1 MIRLSPR
8 IALGFIVLFGF
19 CARAATYK
27 SPILDHHA
35 WRQADTASIARNF
48 YRERFNILYPQVDER
63 GAQPHGYVET
73 GLELLAFFVAA
84 ISKVTGFHYETGR
97 LLSTL
102 FFVGSNVLVW
112 GFVTRRYGER
122 SGLVAAFLYAF
133 AFPLAL
139 FIERAFMNE
148 SLLIF
153 LSFVCLRETQRYLD
167 RPSRMSFLAIVTASS
182 LIAAV
187 KLPYLIVWAPVLGLF
202 IERDGRRAAVRWELW
217 SMMLLNLAVA
227 GAWHLHAHQLAETT
241 GLTFGMFDKLFD
253 AGIVFSWLF
262 PLRMFERLVKDV
274 LEPVG
279 LLGAAAGLWVA
290 VRDRR
295 WCEVLGIAGFGAYVL
310 LVAQGNL
317 HHDYYQLPL
326 MPVGTILAAVGLV
339 HVSDVLGRGLTE
351 RRDRL
356 LAAALGLAVAASFVR
371 ATSAHSWYEFSNDD
385 LAACGSIQSMS
396 DATDRVV
403 IIGSG
408 SPALLFCIDRKGWLL
423 AAHEADEAR
432 IREVW
437 HKGARLAVLLHS
449 FDAPNVRRLL
459 ADNGR
464 LVLNMPALE
473 MYRLPD

>member
-1 MIRLSPR
+1 MIQLSTR

-27 SPILDHHA
+27 TPILDHHA

-48 YRERFNILYPQVDER
+48 YRERFNILYPQIDER
-63 GAQPHGYVET
+63 GAQPYGYVET
-73 GLELLAFFVAA
+73 GLELLAFLVAA
-84 ISKVTGFHYETGR
+84 ISKVTGFHYQTGR
-97 LLSTL
+97 LLSAL
-102 FFVGSNVLVW
+102 FFVGSTLLVW
-112 GFVTRRYGER
+112 SFVTRRYGER
-122 SGLVAAFLYAF
+122 CGLVAAFLYAF
-133 AFPLAL
+133 AFPLSA

-167 RPSRMSFLAIVTASS
+167 RSSWMSFMALVTASS

-187 KLPYLIVWAPVLGLF
+187 KLPYLIIWAPVMGLF
-202 IERDGRRAAVRWELW
+202 IERDGRRTALRWELW
-217 SMMLLNLAVA
+217 SMMLVNLVVA

-262 PLRMFERLVKDV
+262 PLRMLERLVKDV

-295 WCEVLGIAGFGAYVL
+295 WCEVLGIAGFGAYLL
-310 LVAQGNL
+310 LVAKGNL
-317 HHDYYQLPL
+317 QHDYYQLPL
-326 MPVGTILAAVGLV
+326 MPIGTVLAAVGLV
-339 HVSDVLGRGLTE
+339 HVSEVLGRGLSE

-356 LAAALGLAVAASFVR
+356 LAAALGVAVAASFVR
-371 ATSAHSWYEFSNDD
+371 AASAHSWYEFSNDD

-396 DATDRVV
+396 DAADRVV
-403 IIGSG
+403 IIGGG

-423 AAHEADEAR
+423 AAHEADEAH
-432 IREVW
+432 IRKTW
-437 HKGARLAVLLHS
+437 QQGARFAVLLHS
-449 FDAPNVRRLL
+449 FDEPKVRRIL
-459 ADNGR
+459 ADSGH
-464 LVLNMPALE
+464 LVLSMPALE
-473 MYRLPD
+473 MYRLP